1 MKKIKINFKF
11 LWIAAIVLTTN
22 LAYSQWSLTTI
33 PNPMWTNQNVGIGTS
48 TPMKRL
54 QIVSVETETVGL
66 DGFPSLNSEP
76 RQLRLSTRKLSNYN
90 PTALNQSPMA
100 PFNTIFDIDWDIDNN
115 QGSLEFHYIDNLG
128 PSFRSPFSLSPSGG
142 TFNYDL
148 SVAENFTVMGST
160 NLQATSAT
168 NLTASNITATN
179 LNVSNITSSSLSI
192 GAKKPTGAYANYTL
206 SVDGTIVSKKEIVQ
220 VTSWADKVFHKTY
233 KLMTLAEIEAFVT
246 HYKHLPEIPSEA
258 EVIENGVD
266 VGEMNK
272 LLLQKVEELTLH
284 LIAQDKK
291 ISKLEAKLSGLSK

>member
-1 MKKIKINFKF
+1 MKKIKINCKF

-100 PFNTIFDIDWDIDNN
+100 PFNTIFDTDWDIDNN

-220 VTSWADKVFHKTY
+220 VTSWADKVFHKNY

-246 HYKHLPEIPSEA
+246 QYKHLPEIPSEV
-258 EVIENGVD
+258 EVLENGMD
-266 VGEMNK
+266 VGEMHK